1 MIADDFSS
9 LTFPIDHIDSALLET
24 AVQQKLSQVG
34 LILTDLPKLLPF
46 FLRGG
51 WPLDQARQAGAV
63 SVSLRLSE
71 PEEDAD
77 VWLLETVLSTAT
89 TKTTGHLLFVNIPYL
104 LKKHYLQSGECLRL
118 KLSGTTAN
126 CRTSIHRYDQ

>member
-1 MIADDFSS
+1 M
-9 LTFPIDHIDSALLET
+9 
-24 AVQQKLSQVG
+24 
-34 LILTDLPKLLPF
+34 
-46 FLRGG
+46 
-51 WPLDQARQAGAV
+51 DQARQAGAV

-118 KLSGTTAN
+118 KLSKEQQQIVELLSTDTINSDIFIRVTLEDLEVRSFTGRS
-126 CRTSIHRYDQ
+126 C